1 MKIFLFMIPP
11 TVTAQERKVKIVRGR
26 PFFYKPENVKVAQA
40 EIIRH
45 LRPFKPQEPMEGA
58 IELKDVL
65 RLTVMI
71 IPLCALKPRE
81 CSLRLNTEHNAPP
94 SHRD

>member
-1 MKIFLFMIPP
+1 MKIFLLMIPP

-45 LRPFKPQEPMEGA
+45 LRPFKPQAPMEGA
-58 IELKDVL
+58 KSRGGFRKVSRI
-65 RLTVMI
+65 RRT
-71 IPLCALKPRE
+71 
-81 CSLRLNTEHNAPP
+81 SGG
-94 SHRD
+94 